1 MVRSMILMIG
11 AVAAAVAMAAEPR
24 KGTATIR
31 QEIQAATTPHCSRM
45 ETHVMG
51 EFVFSQLPDPGD
63 HEPEPKVDQSMIDAV
78 TRETSIL
85 IPDKA
90 VVVRTDFANLGAT
103 KAYVVTFRLSLDWQ
117 TALAE
122 MKQLVGSAG
131 IRFTRE
137 EQRAVAFARKDSR
150 GVISV
155 AELDPHLT
163 EVVIFAAIGGFNRD

>member
-1 MVRSMILMIG
+1 
-11 AVAAAVAMAAEPR
+11 
-24 KGTATIR
+24 
-31 QEIQAATTPHCSRM
+31 
-45 ETHVMG
+45 
-51 EFVFSQLPDPGD
+51 
-63 HEPEPKVDQSMIDAV
+63 MIDAV